1 MKRSLMRGV
10 LSSATLI
17 TGWAVLTSLPAPA
30 NAATFSFTSS
40 DFTNTQQSYYS
51 DLPQIRYTLT
61 GDDPKDTTTPKTGK
75 VQVTAEVIPSSSG
88 FIGDLGGISFNLG
101 GNLPPDRLL
110 IQNLRIIDK
119 LSKDP
124 VEVGSLSFGQ
134 TISKTGVGSVSL
146 GSGGVNL
153 NGGGQTR
160 SFGVDLSLGDN
171 GIGKGKGDIRSV
183 SFTLLHDQPLDLGDF
198 ANQLFGFRMTSV
210 GTETGSRAYSSKQDS
225 TVVLPPP
232 PAPTPAPSPTPVP
245 PPVVITPSPTPAP
258 TPPPSPAPSPTP
270 VPPPVVITPP
280 PTPAPVPEPKPT
292 KPTEVP
298 EPASTAAL
306 VVAAAGAVKFL
317 KRKTMHR
324 VEEV

>member
-1 MKRSLMRGV
+1 MKRSLMGGF
-10 LSSATLI
+10 LSSATLL
-17 TGWAVLTSLPAPA
+17 TSWAVFASLPTPA
-30 NAATFSFTSS
+30 SAATFSFTSS

-61 GDDPKDTTTPKTGK
+61 GDDPNDTTTPKTGK
-75 VQVTAEVIPSSSG
+75 VQVTAEVLPSSAG

-101 GNLPPDRLL
+101 GNLSPDRLL

-124 VEVGSLSFGQ
+124 IEVGSLSFGQ
-134 TISKTGVGSVSL
+134 TIAKTGVGSVSL

-183 SFTLLHDQPLDLGDF
+183 SFTLMHDQALDLGDF
-198 ANQLFGFRMTSV
+198 ANQLFGFRLTSV

-232 PAPTPAPSPTPVP
+232 PPPTPTPVP
-245 PPVVITPSPTPAP
+245 TPT
-258 TPPPSPAPSPTP
+258 PTP

-280 PTPAPVPEPKPT
+280 PTPAPVPDPKPT

-306 VVAAAGAVKFL
+306 IMVAAGAVKFL
-317 KRKTMHR
+317 KRQAIHKM
-324 VEEV
+324 EEV